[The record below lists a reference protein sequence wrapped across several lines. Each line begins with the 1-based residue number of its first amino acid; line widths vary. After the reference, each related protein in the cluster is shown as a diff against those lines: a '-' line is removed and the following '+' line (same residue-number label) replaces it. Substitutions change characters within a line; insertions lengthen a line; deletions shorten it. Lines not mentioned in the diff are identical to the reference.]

1 MKVFL
6 FSVLTIALI
15 IGGFF
20 LFPDMSPEPSLGPLY
35 ENSVVVAFGDSI
47 TYGTGA
53 SDGYSWPEQL
63 SEMTGISIINEGVP
77 GETISKGLERLPVV
91 VEKYDPQLVLLCEG
105 GNDILRKRDMK
116 EIAGDL
122 DEMVSYLS
130 DHMIDVVVMGVPA
143 FGLSMSVPD
152 FYREIAERYGAVYD
166 GEILKKVLSDSSL
179 KSDLVHP
186 NHEGYRIIA
195 EGLYSILSGAL

>member
-6 FSVLTIALI
+6 FSILTIALI
-15 IGGFF
+15 AGGFF
-20 LFPDMSPEPSLGPLY
+20 LFPDMSPESSLSPLY

-53 SDGYSWPEQL
+53 SEGYSWPAQL
-63 SEMTGISIINEGVP
+63 SEMTGIRIINEGVP
-77 GETISKGLERLPVV
+77 GETISEGLERLPVI

-105 GNDILRKRDMK
+105 GNDILRKRDME

-186 NHEGYRIIA
+186 DQEGYRIIA
-195 EGLYSILSGAL
+195 ERLYRILSEAL